1 LFSFDNMK
9 RFPAFVKNK
18 YFIAIIVFLIYFLF
32 LDDLDIIT
40 IISQKRKLSKL
51 ETQRDLLAEDL
62 KETKK
67 TLKKLKNIDY
77 LEAYARSEKFF
88 KKDDEEIFVI
98 TFEEKKNK

>member
-1 LFSFDNMK
+1 M
-9 RFPAFVKNK
+9 
-18 YFIAIIVFLIYFLF
+18 
-32 LDDLDIIT
+32 DDLDIIT